1 MIWGLSAL
9 FFMAACAGLYLAGQS
24 RGRGD
29 VTDKNQ
35 KEKDEGLAEKRNI
48 HHRLRHDADF
58 ARRVRDTF
66 RR

>member
-9 FFMAACAGLYLAGQS
+9 FFIVACAGLYLAGQL

-29 VTDKNQ
+29 VTDKKQ
-35 KEKDEGLAEKRNI
+35 REKDENLAEKRNI
-48 HHRLRHDADF
+48 HHRLRHDAEF